1 VKPKKQSSAP
11 LPGLTLLLRPV
22 TNNKTFGT
30 CKIKVAMA
38 VADTSATADSVAKQ
52 LGAG

>member
-1 VKPKKQSSAP
+1 MKPAKQSSAP

-22 TNNKTFGT
+22 TGNNKFNT
-30 CKIKVAMA
+30 CKLKVAMA
-38 VADTSATADSVAKQ
+38 VADTSATADSVAKK